1 MIKPLPRTILA
12 IHSAVAYGHVGNSAA
27 VFPLQR
33 LGFEVWP
40 INTLQFS
47 NHPGYGDF
55 QGRVFPAAHIKEL
68 IDGLSDRGVLG
79 QCDAI
84 LSGYLGD
91 PGTADAVVDAVE
103 RIRTAN
109 PSALYCCDPIMGDC
123 GQLYVRPGLPEFFA
137 GPALARADIV
147 TPNHFEFGLLVG
159 GAPSTLS
166 GVIRAGMNLLRKGPS
181 IVLITSLEREGAPHD
196 SVEMLAITQEAAFL
210 VATPQLDLSPNGAGD
225 AMAAIFL
232 GRYLMT
238 RNVEIA
244 LSDAASAVFSI
255 LQATAT
261 AGTRELQLIAAQD
274 ALLAPPQRLA
284 ARRIS

>member
-1 MIKPLPRTILA
+1 MTKQLPPTILA
-12 IHSAVAYGHVGNSAA
+12 IHSAVVYGHVGNSAA

-55 QGRVFPAAHIKEL
+55 GGRVFPANHIAEL
-68 IDGLSDRGVLG
+68 IEGLGERGVLG

-137 GPALARADIV
+137 GRALARANIV

-166 GVIRAGMNLLRKGPS
+166 GAIRAGMDLLRKGPS

-196 SVEMLAITQEAAFL
+196 CVEMLAITHGAAFL
-210 VATPQLDLSPNGAGD
+210 IATPRLDLSPNGAGD

-232 GRYLMT
+232 GRYLTT
-238 RNVEIA
+238 RSVEIA
-244 LSDAASAVFSI
+244 LSDAASAIFAI

-261 AGTRELQLIAAQD
+261 AGTRELQLITAQD
-274 ALLAPPQRLA
+274 ALLAPPQRLVA
-284 ARRIS
+284 WRIS